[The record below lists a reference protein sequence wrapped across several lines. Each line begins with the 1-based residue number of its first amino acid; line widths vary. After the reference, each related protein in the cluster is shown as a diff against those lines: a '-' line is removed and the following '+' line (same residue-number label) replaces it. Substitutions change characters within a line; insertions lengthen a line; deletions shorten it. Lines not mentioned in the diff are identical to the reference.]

1 MNTGL
6 LSFTIMAEN
15 KQPLITVD
23 TPPRHINFATL
34 KKQGTISKNNNKM
47 LQSPMVGDR
56 IYNAGGGEDR
66 LLVVVDTA
74 RMQLISPPP
83 EEMLR
88 KTPVYT
94 L

>member
-1 MNTGL
+1 MNIGL

-23 TPPRHINFATL
+23 TTPRHINFATL
-34 KKQGTISKNNNKM
+34 DKQRTISKNNNKM